1 MERELQ
7 KLDKLC
13 RIYTF
18 HSIDNILWL
27 MRCVAVLL
35 LCAIH
40 THLFFGAVFLV
51 SEIVA
56 AIIWSSRSVNCVLFM
71 HLLDQLLQTLY

>member
-1 MERELQ
+1 VERELQ

-18 HSIDNILWL
+18 HSIHNILRL
-27 MRCVAVLL
+27 MRCVAVFL
-35 LCAIH
+35 LCTTH

-51 SEIVA
+51 SEIFA
-56 AIIWSSRSVNCVLFM
+56 AIIWSSRFVNCVLFM
-71 HLLDQLLQTLY
+71 HLRDQLLQNLY

>member
-7 KLDKLC
+7 KSDKLC

-18 HSIDNILWL
+18 HSIHSILQL
-27 MRCVAVLL
+27 MRCVATLL
-35 LCAIH
+35 LCTIH
-40 THLFFGAVFLV
+40 THLFFGAVFHV
-51 SEIVA
+51 SEIFA
-56 AIIWSSRSVNCVLFM
+56 AIIWSSRPVNCVLFM